1 MGAATA
7 RDAAGVRKD
16 GEALV
21 FSGALDRDAAAT
33 LWSQARALVGG
44 VRRFDLNAVTEVDSA
59 GLALLA
65 ELAAQVEGVEV
76 VGTPAGLSELRAA
89 YRLDDALGFGR

>member
-1 MGAATA
+1 MDAATD
-7 RDAAGVRKD
+7 RDAADVRKD

-21 FSGALDRDAAAT
+21 FSGALDRAAAAT
-33 LWSQARALVGG
+33 LWSQARALVSG
-44 VRRFDLNAVTEVDSA
+44 VRRFDLSAVSTVDSA

>member
-21 FSGALDRDAAAT
+21 FSGALDRAAAAT

-89 YRLDDALGFGR
+89 YRLDEALGFGR